1 MKLTKRQAIEAA
13 GGSAA
18 ALARLLGIRHQAV
31 QQWPMDE
38 PIPELRQYQLREL
51 IPEALRAVAEQEEP
65 ATEARAA

>member
-13 GGSAA
+13 GSAA

-38 PIPELRQYQLREL
+38 PIPELRQYQLREIL
-51 IPEALRAVAEQEEP
+51 SQAVRSDDQP
-65 ATEARAA
+65 TEARAA